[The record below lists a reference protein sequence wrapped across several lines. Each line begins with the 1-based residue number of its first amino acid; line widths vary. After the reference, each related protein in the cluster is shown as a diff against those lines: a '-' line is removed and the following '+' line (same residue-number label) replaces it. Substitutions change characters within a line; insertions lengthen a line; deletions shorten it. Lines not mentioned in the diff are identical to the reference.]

1 MGTGVNRGG
10 RLHMYVTF
18 KLVDDGECVYP
29 ENIKW
34 FATEELADK
43 YYRNTDENVQIE
55 EVSCISDDFEIYQYL
70 QIKYAVGKKTE
81 IEFKTT
87 TSIDKNKDNV
97 NSIIS
102 FGDMVYVDV
111 YVKNERDGYRKLP
124 KVLDALDSLFFN
136 LREDED
142 SIVHHKVG
150 IMNIDKEEFFKMVD
164 Q

>member
-1 MGTGVNRGG
+1 
-10 RLHMYVTF
+10 MYVTF

-34 FATEELADK
+34 FATEEL
-43 YYRNTDENVQIE
+43 
-55 EVSCISDDFEIYQYL
+55 DDFEIYQYL
-70 QIKYAVGKKTE
+70 QIKYGVGKKTE